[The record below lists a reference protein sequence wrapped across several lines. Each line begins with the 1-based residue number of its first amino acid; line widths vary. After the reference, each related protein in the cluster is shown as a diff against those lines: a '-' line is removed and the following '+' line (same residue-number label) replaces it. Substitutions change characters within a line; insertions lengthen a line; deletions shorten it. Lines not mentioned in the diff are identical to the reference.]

1 MKLPVNELC
10 VGVRSRVEE
19 DKMLREKKVIAEGI
33 KKGSAA
39 VHPHRLC
46 PRATG
51 RRRRMKKN
59 TVNKKS

>member
-19 DKMLREKKVIAEGI
+19 DKMLRKKKKVIAEGI

-39 VHPHRLC
+39 VHPHRFC
-46 PRATG
+46 PGVMG
-51 RRRRMKKN
+51 RRRRMKK
-59 TVNKKS
+59 KYSK

>member
-19 DKMLREKKVIAEGI
+19 DKMLRKKKVIAEGI
-33 KKGSAA
+33 KKGSAT

-51 RRRRMKKN
+51 RRRQMKK
-59 TVNKKS
+59 KKYSK